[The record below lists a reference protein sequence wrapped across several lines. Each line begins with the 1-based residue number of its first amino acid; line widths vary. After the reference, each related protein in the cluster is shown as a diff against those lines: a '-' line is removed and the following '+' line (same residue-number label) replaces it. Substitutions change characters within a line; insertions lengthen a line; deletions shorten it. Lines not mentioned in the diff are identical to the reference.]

1 MIIIIVMTICI
12 YYKKV
17 ESYTLHKLFL
27 LMNHTCI
34 QIAHHNF
41 VEAKDCLEV
50 SQSKFTHKN
59 IFMGSNTQPINISNY
74 NQIMCYIICY
84 SEIVGPKVLALHNK
98 LRNGF
103 IVYHKSNDIITQKNS
118 C

>member
-27 LMNHTCI
+27 LINCTCV

-41 VEAKDCLEV
+41 VEAKGCVEV
-50 SQSKFTHKN
+50 SQPKFTHKN
-59 IFMGSNTQPINISNY
+59 IFMGNNTQPMDLSN
-74 NQIMCYIICY
+74 
-84 SEIVGPKVLALHNK
+84 
-98 LRNGF
+98 
-103 IVYHKSNDIITQKNS
+103 
-118 C
+118 